1 VKRSLFA
8 SKQGQFYHS
17 FETFNEE
24 ARQEYM
30 RKALSRIIEV
40 ARTTPFYRDR
50 LLEVDLHSD
59 APLKKVPVL
68 TSNDLRTQVPPGG
81 IGMLTRGG
89 LANEPLQCS
98 VFQSGGTTGTPKTSL
113 FSFEEM
119 ELINQCNA
127 RGFFA
132 VGLNEHDRVANLW
145 AVGGL
150 YMTFVHMNR
159 MLMEYGC
166 TSFPFS
172 NQTPIEFIHGVA
184 KLFDINCFTG
194 ITSVVLNCLREIH
207 QREPDSLRIKKM
219 FFGGEHIY
227 DSDRREMQEK
237 FGIEVVQAPGYGTI
251 DSWYLGYQC
260 SSCTNGFFHAFDD
273 MVHLEIVDEETGLH
287 CQRGEVGMLYATA
300 LHRTLTPIIR
310 YRVGD
315 KARWVVE
322 SGCSCERTTPRFEL
336 LGRGDDVLRI
346 GYDSVDYSFIQSLAC
361 RIPGASGRIQL
372 EKMRR
377 DGRDQLIVRIET
389 ERLKAE
395 HLVMTQMLT
404 DLFLNERPSF
414 AEFLKKGTIWPL
426 VVEWL
431 VENQLPQ
438 NPRTGKLIRVIDS
451 VGDT

>member
-1 VKRSLFA
+1 MKPTLFKRRT
-8 SKQGQFYHS
+8 GPFYHE
-17 FETFNEE
+17 FE
-24 ARQEYM
+24 
-30 RKALSRIIEV
+30 ALGQDRRREITSAALARIIEI
-40 ARTTPFYRDR
+40 ARQTPFYRER
-50 LLEVDLHSD
+50 LLDVDLKSD
-59 APLKKVPVL
+59 QPLRKIPVL
-68 TSNDLRTQVPPGG
+68 TSSDLRAHVPPGG
-81 IGMLTRGG
+81 RGMLSRDH
-89 LANEPLQCS
+89 LACS
-98 VFQSGGTTGTPKTSL
+98 VFQSGGTTGVPKTSL
-113 FSFEEM
+113 FSHDEM

-132 VGLNEHDRVANLW
+132 VGLTEQDRVANLW

-172 NQTPIEFIHGVA
+172 NQTPVDFIHGVA

-207 QREPDSLRIKKM
+207 QKDPGGLRVDKI

-227 DSDRREMQEK
+227 DADRREMQEK
-237 FGIEVVQAPGYGTI
+237 FGAQIIQAPGYGTI

-260 SSCTNGFFHAFDD
+260 DRCANGFFHAFDD
-273 MVHLEIVDEETGLH
+273 MVHLEIVNEDENRA
-287 CQRGEVGMLYATA
+287 CAQGEVGMLHATA

-315 KARWVVE
+315 KARWVKE
-322 SGCSCERTTPRFEL
+322 SGCACGRTTPRFEL

-346 GYDSVDYSFIQSLAC
+346 GYDSVDYSFMQALVE
-361 RIPGASGRIQL
+361 RIPGASGRVQL
-372 EKMRR
+372 EKKRR
-377 DGRDQLIVRIET
+377 EGRDQLIVRIET
-389 ERLKAE
+389 ARPCEE
-395 HLVMTQMLT
+395 HARMTEELVKT
-404 DLFLNERPSF
+404 FVRERPSF

-426 VVEWL
+426 EVEWL
-431 VENQLPQ
+431 RENQLPQ

-451 VGDT
+451 VGGG

>member
-1 VKRSLFA
+1 MQRSLFA
-8 SKQGQFYHS
+8 SQQGPFYHA
-17 FETFNEE
+17 FEGFREE

-30 RKALSRIIEV
+30 RSALRGIIEI
-40 ARTTPFYRDR
+40 ARATSFYRDR
-50 LLEVDLHSD
+50 LVEVDFHSD

-68 TSNDLRTQVPPGG
+68 TSNDLRVHVPPGG
-81 IGMLTRGG
+81 AGMLSRGG
-89 LANEPLQCS
+89 STNEPLACS

-132 VGLNEHDRVANLW
+132 VGLNEGDRVANLW

-172 NQTPIEFIHGVA
+172 NQTPVEFIHGVA
-184 KLFDINCFTG
+184 KAFDINCFTG

-207 QREPDSLRIKKM
+207 QREPGSLRVNKI

-237 FGIEVVQAPGYGTI
+237 FGVEIIQAPGYGTI

-260 SSCTNGFFHAFDD
+260 SKCSNGFFHAFDD
-273 MVHLEIVDEETGLH
+273 MVHIEIVDEETGQH

-315 KARWVVE
+315 KARWLDE
-322 SGCSCERTTPRFEL
+322 SGCSCGRTTPRFEL

-346 GYDSVDYSFIQSLAC
+346 GYDSVDYSFLQALTT
-361 RIPGASGRIQL
+361 RVPGASGSVQL
-372 EKMRR
+372 EKQRR

-389 ERLKAE
+389 ERPQTE
-395 HLVMTQMLT
+395 HAVMTQKLT
-404 DLFLNERPSF
+404 ELFVSERPSF

-426 VVEWL
+426 KVEWL
-431 VENQLPQ
+431 AGNQLPR
-438 NPRTGKLIRVIDS
+438 NSRTGKLIRVIDS
-451 VGDT
+451 VGGA